1 MIYIHK
7 VFSTY
12 FKNGENI
19 MRRNYSKQRE
29 NLMLY
34 FDFKQNINQILS
46 HLT

>member
-19 MRRNYSKQRE
+19 MRRNYSKQRQ
-29 NLMLY
+29 NLMFLTEY
-34 FDFKQNINQILS
+34 KSDFS